1 MRYTK
6 GGVIYTVPFHGSKEI
21 DNSFAKAIFKSMGIE
36 L

>member
-6 GGVIYTVPFHGSKEI
+6 DGIIYTVPFHGSKEI
-21 DNSFAKAIFKSMGIE
+21 DNSFAKTILKSMGIE